1 MRSISSFTVDI
12 SILLC
17 QSYEIKFPP
26 WTILW
31 FRILGIFSVENI
43 KRLCVFMFQTWD
55 NSQLLRRVLWISA
68 ELTIVSSLKHKNTQP
83 LYILNRVRVL
93 HLDRL
98 KEGTWLHSFA
108 QLRSL
113 VSVYSLYL
121 GTSYD
126 FHFDKSVTTA
136 SSFDLG
142 TQMAARQDTN
152 CQMKAFIIK
161 CITINIKSSSF

>member
-1 MRSISSFTVDI
+1 MESKKFWRNILIFVHPHFHDI
-12 SILLC
+12 FFANFRNFAEWLLHKY
-17 QSYEIKFPP
+17 QSYVIKSAP

-83 LYILNRVRVL
+83 LYIFNRVRIL

-98 KEGTWLHSFA
+98 KEGTWLHSFGA
-108 QLRSL
+108 ILLLRIEFVQFSFF
-113 VSVYSLYL
+113 Y
-121 GTSYD
+121 
-126 FHFDKSVTTA
+126 FHVFCRWH
-136 SSFDLG
+136 FW
-142 TQMAARQDTN
+142 
-152 CQMKAFIIK
+152 
-161 CITINIKSSSF
+161 

>member
-1 MRSISSFTVDI
+1 MFSNKNLSKLQSQCNSSFD
-12 SILLC
+12 
-17 QSYEIKFPP
+17 QSYVIKSAP

-83 LYILNRVRVL
+83 LYIFNRVRVL

-98 KEGTWLHSFA
+98 KEGTWLHSFGCLCVPA
-108 QLRSL
+108 RKIKKISSTFL
-113 VSVYSLYL
+113 YSQTGPYHLKKI
-121 GTSYD
+121 S
-126 FHFDKSVTTA
+126 K
-136 SSFDLG
+136 
-142 TQMAARQDTN
+142 
-152 CQMKAFIIK
+152 
-161 CITINIKSSSF
+161 

>member
-1 MRSISSFTVDI
+1 MPHVFSCHHSKKTFCHKFHSWILSFMYWFNM
-12 SILLC
+12 LLIQTKYQKYKALSFM
-17 QSYEIKFPP
+17 QSYEIKSPP

-83 LYILNRVRVL
+83 LYIFNRVRVL

-108 QLRSL
+108 LHQ
-113 VSVYSLYL
+113 VV
-121 GTSYD
+121 
-126 FHFDKSVTTA
+126 HWK
-136 SSFDLG
+136 
-142 TQMAARQDTN
+142 
-152 CQMKAFIIK
+152 KIILF
-161 CITINIKSSSF
+161 CVVIQF